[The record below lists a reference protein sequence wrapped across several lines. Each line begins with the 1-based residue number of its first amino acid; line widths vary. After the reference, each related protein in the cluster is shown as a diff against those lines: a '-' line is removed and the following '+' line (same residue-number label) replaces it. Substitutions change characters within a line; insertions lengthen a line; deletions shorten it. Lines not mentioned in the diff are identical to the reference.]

1 MCKLYYVFLEKKR
14 SLSSKFCLREME
26 ETGTGIKHDI
36 KFISQFRQAELT
48 VFVLRES
55 TVKRADFYQ
64 S

>member
-1 MCKLYYVFLEKKR
+1 
-14 SLSSKFCLREME
+14 ME